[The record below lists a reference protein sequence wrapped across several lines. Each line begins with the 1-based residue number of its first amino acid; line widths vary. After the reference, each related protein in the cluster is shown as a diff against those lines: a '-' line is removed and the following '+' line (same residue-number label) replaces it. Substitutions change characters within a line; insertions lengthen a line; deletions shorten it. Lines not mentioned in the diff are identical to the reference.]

1 MAKEAP
7 LSTFVTS
14 PEGEERVRAYKEAQ
28 ENLRQALDSRQNQLF
43 DPTLLAISQ
52 ALGSPTKTGSFGE
65 VLGNVAGAVGTAQEA
80 EQKRTREIA
89 NMKFEVARNE
99 LQSHQTTE
107 ADKDFRDVIARMTG
121 KPPVGGAA
129 PAGATAMTAPGA
141 TAGAPAPAGALQT
154 SPQATGRISATP
166 EQVLQLTD
174 PRFGGKGE
182 GVLKALNY
190 QRGQI
195 IPTPQGPFDVD
206 SGKFLDIPLPN
217 EEQKPTVTA
226 YGTYPLF
233 PSQARKFR
241 EMEEKGEGKEYL
253 DSILKPRSKPAGAPA
268 PGIKTTSQ
276 SEVEATEAKVGAE
289 ARAKS
294 DAARYE
300 DFLNKGVAAGPRI
313 ARLGSIEQIA
323 SRPDAKQIFGVF
335 EGPEL
340 SAALGKIVEPSITN
354 IRDAFTNVGLDKKLK
369 ADQLFAAQQIALV
382 NLEMRKIMRSPGEGA
397 QSDMENRMAL
407 GAGLAD
413 TDTPAGMVKK
423 IRFLKAQA
431 EFERDVM
438 REMEKSGTSAK
449 KFIMSDRYGDLLT
462 GYERKLGQVL
472 GVAPAKAKPAASSGN
487 YGPASQQLRKEL
499 NLD

>member
-1 MAKEAP
+1 MADKAP

-80 EQKRTREIA
+80 EQKRSREIA
-89 NMKFEVARNE
+89 NMRLELAKQG
-99 LQSHQTTE
+99 LQSYQGE
-107 ADKDFRDVIARMTG
+107 QGEKAFRSLIDKMT
-121 KPPVGGAA
+121 GAA
-129 PAGATAMTAPGA
+129 PQATPGAPAAAPGA
-141 TAGAPAPAGALQT
+141 PGAPAAAPGGLPGAAPKPPGMSISQEDLLKLSTIPGYEDKAKTLQ
-154 SPQATGRISATP
+154 SIAEFGRKGIISTP
-166 EQVLQLTD
+166 D
-174 PRFGGKGE
+174 
-182 GVLKALNY
+182 
-190 QRGQI
+190 
-195 IPTPQGPFDVD
+195 GPFN
-206 SGKFLDIPLPN
+206 LDTLQYVNIDKPN
-217 EEQKPTVTA
+217 EEQKPVVTP

-233 PSQARKFR
+233 PSQVRKFR
-241 EMEEKGEGKEYL
+241 EMEEKGQGQEYL
-253 DSILKPRSKPAGAPA
+253 DSILKPKSKPAGAQA

-300 DFLNKGVAAGPRI
+300 DFLNKGVSAGPRI

-449 KFIMSDRYGDLLT
+449 KFILSDRYGDLLT

-499 NLD
+499 GME

>member
-7 LSTFVTS
+7 LSTYVTS

-65 VLGNVAGAVGTAQEA
+65 VLGNVAGAVGTSQEA
-80 EQKRTREIA
+80 EQKRSREIA
-89 NMKFEVARNE
+89 GMRLE
-99 LQSHQTTE
+99 LAKQGLQAHQGQE
-107 ADKDFRDVIARMTG
+107 GEKAYRALVQKMTG
-121 KPPVGGAA
+121 GAPPPGAPAMPGAA
-129 PAGATAMTAPGA
+129 PGVPGA
-141 TAGAPAPAGALQT
+141 APQQSPNMNISQADLLNLSAIPGFEGKAKNLQDI
-154 SPQATGRISATP
+154 AEFGR
-166 EQVLQLTD
+166 
-174 PRFGGKGE
+174 K
-182 GVLKALNY
+182 
-190 QRGQI
+190 QI
-195 IPTPQGPFDVD
+195 ISTPDGPFNVD
-206 SGKFLDIPLPN
+206 TQQYVNIDKLN
-217 EEQKPTVTA
+217 EEQKPVVTP

-233 PSQARKFR
+233 PSQVRKFR
-241 EMEEKGEGKEYL
+241 DMEEKGQGQEYL
-253 DSILKPRSKPAGAPA
+253 DSILKPKSKQPGATGS
-268 PGIKTTSQ
+268 GIKTTTQ

-300 DFLNKGVAAGPRI
+300 DYLNKGIAAGPRI
-313 ARLGSIEQIA
+313 ARLSSLEQIA

-340 SAALGKIVEPSITN
+340 SAALGKIIEPNVTN

-407 GAGLAD
+407 GAGLSD

-423 IRFLKAQA
+423 IKFLKTQA
-431 EFERDVM
+431 EFEREVM
-438 REMEKSGTSAK
+438 REMEKSGASAK
-449 KFIMSDRYGDLLT
+449 KFIMSDRYGDLLAN
-462 GYERKLGQVL
+462 YERSLGRVL
-472 GVAPAKAKPAASSGN
+472 GVAPARTKPAPGKAAPSG

-499 NLD
+499 GME